1 MQTLRIGTRKS
12 PLAMWQAE
20 YVRDRLLEAHEGL
33 EVELVPIETRGDKIL
48 DVALSRVGGKG
59 LFVKELEV
67 ALLEERVDL
76 CVHSTKDMPADLPE
90 GLGLVAFPPRA
101 DPRDAFVMGGEGG
114 VMALPRGARVGT
126 SSLRRQAQLLAV
138 RPDLEIVSVRGN
150 IQTRMKKASEL
161 NLSCVVLACAGL
173 ERMASAEH
181 IGHRFSPEEMLP
193 AAAQGILGI
202 EGRVHDERVLKLLE
216 VLDDEETR
224 RAALCERAFLKAL
237 GGGCQVPIAAYAT
250 RDGDT
255 LTLRGLVASPDG
267 RILVRAVR
275 EGGIFE
281 PELLGRAVA
290 DEVLHTGGR
299 RILVEI
305 GIGPAVTDGEGSLT
319 GATVIVA
326 RDDAPDDTVSL
337 TLATHG
343 ARVIPLRLMR
353 LDEPTDGRPLE
364 QAVRELSR
372 FDALCFTST
381 AAVERFFDRLRAA
394 GRDLR
399 DLPSTALV
407 AAVGPTTQLALEEH
421 GVHVDVIG
429 DGGGRELLAALD
441 AALPVQ
447 GKRILLPRA
456 EGGREELR
464 ELAEQ
469 KGAEVVVVDAYR
481 SEPLAG
487 ANAMVADAI
496 AETGTG
502 RVKALLLT
510 SPRRVEVLAA
520 ALDGKQ
526 EVALEGIRLLAIGE
540 TTRQALEDA
549 GLKGSVT
556 LPSASPSGAVAAVQK
571 LLEESHEEGQA

>member
-20 YVRDRLLEAHEGL
+20 YVRDRLLAAHAEL

-101 DPRDAFVMGGEGG
+101 DPRDALVMGGHGG

-150 IQTRMKKASEL
+150 IQTRMRKAQEL
-161 NLSCVVLACAGL
+161 DLACVVLACAGL

-181 IGHRFSPEEMLP
+181 IGHRFDPEEMLP

-202 EGRVHDERVLKLLE
+202 EGRLHDERVLSLLA

-250 RDGDT
+250 RHEGT
-255 LTLRGLVASPDG
+255 LTLRGLVATPDG
-267 RILVRAVR
+267 RVLVRAVK
-275 EGGIFE
+275 EGKTSE
-281 PELLGRAVA
+281 PEALGRAVA
-290 DEVLHTGGR
+290 DEVIATGGR

-305 GIGPAVTDGEGSLT
+305 GIGPAVTHGEGSLD
-319 GATVIVA
+319 GAAVIVA
-326 RDDAPDDTVSL
+326 RDDAPDDNISL
-337 TLATHG
+337 TLATNG

-353 LDEPTDGRPLE
+353 LDEPSDGAALE
-364 QAVRELSR
+364 QAVRDLSG
-372 FDALCFTST
+372 FDAVCFTSR
-381 AAVERFFDRLRAA
+381 AGVERFFDRLRAA
-394 GRDLR
+394 GKDLR
-399 DLPSTALV
+399 GLRPDAFV
-407 AAVGPTTQLALEEH
+407 AAVGPGTEEALAAH
-421 GVHVDVIG
+421 GAHVDVVG
-429 DGGGRELLAALD
+429 EGTGADLAVALE
-441 AALPVQ
+441 AALPLA
-447 GKRILLPRA
+447 GKRVLLPRA
-456 EGGREELR
+456 ENGREELR
-464 ELAEQ
+464 DLARQ
-469 KGAEVVVVDAYR
+469 RGADVVVVDAYR
-481 SEPLAG
+481 SQPLAG
-487 ANAMVADAI
+487 ANEAVADAL
-496 AETGTG
+496 ADSAGA
-502 RVKALLLT
+502 RVRAILLT

-520 ALDGKQ
+520 VLGDGKLAALDG
-526 EVALEGIRLLAIGE
+526 IRILAIGE
-540 TTRQALEDA
+540 TTREALDEA
-549 GLKGSVT
+549 GL
-556 LPSASPSGAVAAVQK
+556 PGATVLRAPTPAGALAAVK
-571 LLEESHEEGQA
+571 TLLEEAA